1 MIRTI
6 TPDTEVLRIV
16 LMGLPYSGI
25 EEMAIVLKEVYG
37 CSILRADLS
46 EKPEKVSVQKFV
58 RDICFKH
65 FQEVPK
71 AVLIVS
77 HYHAGAFRELK
88 KRNYVNF
95 VLVDSPFRTRY
106 HSYLKDKGLKENF
119 ETAEEFM
126 KMD

>member
-1 MIRTI
+1 MIRNI

-16 LMGLPYSGI
+16 LFGLPFSGV
-25 EEMAIVLKEVYG
+25 EDVAMVLKEVYG
-37 CSILRADLS
+37 CDILRANLS
-46 EKPEKVSVQKFV
+46 EKPEKMTVLKFV

-77 HYHAGAFRELK
+77 HYDSEAFRELK

-106 HSYLKDKGLKENF
+106 HYYLKEKGLK
-119 ETAEEFM
+119 
-126 KMD
+126 